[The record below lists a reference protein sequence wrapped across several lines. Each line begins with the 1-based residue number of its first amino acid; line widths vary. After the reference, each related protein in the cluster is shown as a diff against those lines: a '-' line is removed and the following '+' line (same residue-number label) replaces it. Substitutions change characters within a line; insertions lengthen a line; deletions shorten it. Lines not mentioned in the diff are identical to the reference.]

1 MLEKSIF
8 FSRIPKYLYDK
19 DKTPYFTAPKDMTVA
34 QSQYE
39 LFSYGVFIG
48 TIVLFIGLA
57 ALVTYLKTYENIYM
71 VWTALNIA
79 ILLCIHLT
87 IRKSIL
93 FCSYIIASVPLV
105 FLSILMYEGIKNDSS
120 FAKLTFL
127 TLLIVIFIKYGIRLI
142 RIVYYQNNNELK
154 E

>member
-1 MLEKSIF
+1 MNLKN
-8 FSRIPKYLYDK
+8 LYDK

-48 TIVLFIGLA
+48 TIVLFIGLD

-93 FCSYIIASVPLV
+93 FCSYIIASVPFV

-120 FAKLTFL
+120 LAKLTFL